1 MAACSGDHAQFQS
14 KNACL
19 RACAYYP
26 PGALD
31 DYLHDTLACR
41 NAHADAAQTESGHCF
56 HAGAF
61 GIDGCGTTCD
71 GFCQLALGWCGTGAQ
86 APFASDAECHTQCA
100 AFAYAPPRPDG
111 TVLFDA
117 TGPTTG
123 GTLDC
128 RMYELIAALEGPA
141 ARATHCPLAARNSAA
156 CQ

>member
-1 MAACSGDHAQFQS
+1 M
-14 KNACL
+14 NACL
-19 RACAYYP
+19 RACAFYP
-26 PGALD
+26 PGDPD

-41 NAHADAAQTESGHCF
+41 NAHADAAQTESSHCF

-71 GFCQLALGWCGTGAQ
+71 GFCQLAIGWCGTGAT

-100 AFAYAPPRPDG
+100 AFAYATPRPDG

-117 TGPTTG
+117 TGPTAG
-123 GTLDC
+123 NTLDC

-141 ARATHCPLAARNSAA
+141 ARAAHCPLAAKTSSA
-156 CQ
+156 CK